1 MHHINGMKKFLLVE
15 NQRLMFRVKL
25 LLVVIFSFV
34 GASKAQI
41 LTHED
46 SLSAGLEIRGTS
58 ATAISGYGEIAYKNN
73 LYNNTALAQLQRAV
87 LFVGHRFRKNISFFS
102 EMELENGTV
111 KSGATGGEFSLE
123 QCFIKFDLNRMVY
136 INAGFFTPRIGQ
148 INENHLPNTF
158 NGVYR
163 PIVEQV
169 VIPATWREIGISLYG
184 RTRSIPGLNY
194 SFGIMN
200 GLNAQN
206 FSLSEGIRGGRSE
219 GYLASARNLAI
230 TGAVLYYYGG
240 LRLQA
245 STYIGGSVGLD
256 DTTAGRLDIQTGTFG
271 TPVFLNEANLQYR
284 NGGLIAKGLVCVVQ
298 IPDASNINATF
309 ANNTPERIF
318 GAYVELGY
326 DFLYKKYAQDKQL
339 IGFCRYERVDMNN
352 LIPENGLANLA
363 YTQNHIIAGFS
374 YLPVRG
380 VAIKLDYHKT
390 LTGDFNKA
398 FVVNPAPYLPIWY
411 KNMDVIHLGLA
422 YSF

>member
-1 MHHINGMKKFLLVE
+1 MKFAIKQCLKNRTKWLYIAIILLT
-15 NQRLMFRVKL
+15 
-25 LLVVIFSFV
+25 

-46 SLSAGLEIRGTS
+46 SLSAGLEIKGTS

-73 LYNNTALAQLQRAV
+73 IYNNTAVAQLQRAV
-87 LFVGHRFRKNISFFS
+87 LFIGHRFSKNISFFS

-111 KSGATGGEFSLE
+111 KSGSTGGEFSLE

-169 VIPATWREIGISLYG
+169 VIPATWREIGVALYG
-184 RTRSIPGLNY
+184 RSRSMPGLNY

-219 GYLASARNLAI
+219 GYLASARNLAL
-230 TGAVLYYYGG
+230 TGAILYYYGG

-245 STYIGGSVGLD
+245 SSYFGGTVGLD
-256 DTTAGRLDIQTGTFG
+256 DTTAARLDIQSGTFG
-271 TPVFLNEANLQYR
+271 TPVFLNEANFQYR
-284 NGGLIAKGLVCVVQ
+284 SRGFVVKGLVCIVQ
-298 IPDASNINATF
+298 IPDAANINATF
-309 ANNTPERIF
+309 ANNCPERIF
-318 GAYVELGY
+318 GSYLEFGF
-326 DFLYKKYAQDKQL
+326 DFLYNKYAQEKQL

-352 LIPENGLANLA
+352 AIPTNGLANLA
-363 YTQNHIIAGFS
+363 YTQNHMIAGITF
-374 YLPVRG
+374 LPVRG

-390 LTGDFNKA
+390 LTGDFNQA

-411 KNMDVIHLGLA
+411 KNMDVVNLGLA

>member
-1 MHHINGMKKFLLVE
+1 MERNFVKNQSLKCRFRIITLLIILICGTS
-15 NQRLMFRVKL
+15 N
-25 LLVVIFSFV
+25 
-34 GASKAQI
+34 AQI

-46 SLSAGLEIRGTS
+46 SLSAGLDIKGNS

-73 LYNNTALAQLQRAV
+73 IYNNTAVAQLQRAV
-87 LFVGHRFRKNISFFS
+87 LFVGHRFSKNISFFS

-111 KSGATGGEFSLE
+111 KSGAAGGEFSLE

-163 PIVEQV
+163 PVVEQI
-169 VIPATWREIGISLYG
+169 VIPATWREIGIALYG

-219 GYLASARNLAI
+219 GYLASARNLAFS
-230 TGAVLYYYGG
+230 GAVLYYYGG

-245 STYIGGSVGLD
+245 STYVGGTVGLD
-256 DTTAGRLDIQTGTFG
+256 DTTAARLDIQSGTFG
-271 TPVFLNEANLQYR
+271 TPVFLNEVNFQYR
-284 NGGLIAKGLVCVVQ
+284 NGGFVAKGLACIVQ
-298 IPDASNINATF
+298 IPDAANINATF
-309 ANNTPERIF
+309 ANNSPERIF
-318 GAYVELGY
+318 GSYLELGY
-326 DFLYKKYAQDKQL
+326 DFLYNKYAQEKQL

-352 LIPENGLANLA
+352 AIPENGLENLA
-363 YTQNHIIAGFS
+363 YTQNHMIAGFT

-390 LTGDFNKA
+390 LTGDFNRA
-398 FVVNPAPYLPIWY
+398 FLVNPAPYLPIWY
-411 KNMDVIHLGLA
+411 KNMDVVNLGLA

>member
-1 MHHINGMKKFLLVE
+1 MKFTVNQCIKVQTKWLYITMILL
-15 NQRLMFRVKL
+15 
-25 LLVVIFSFV
+25 IGS
-34 GASKAQI
+34 SKAQI

-46 SLSAGLEIRGTS
+46 SLSAGLEIKGTS

-73 LYNNTALAQLQRAV
+73 IYNNTAVAQLQRAV
-87 LFVGHRFRKNISFFS
+87 LFVGHRFSKNISFFS

-111 KSGATGGEFSLE
+111 KSGSTGGEFSLE

-163 PIVEQV
+163 PVVEQV
-169 VIPATWREIGISLYG
+169 VIPATWREIGVALYG
-184 RTRSIPGLNY
+184 RSRSMPGLNY

-219 GYLASARNLAI
+219 GYLASARNLAF
-230 TGAVLYYYGG
+230 TGAILYYYGG

-245 STYIGGSVGLD
+245 STYVGGSVGLD
-256 DTTAGRLDIQTGTFG
+256 DTTAARLDIQSGTLG
-271 TPVFLNEANLQYR
+271 TPVFLNEANFQYR
-284 NGGLIAKGLVCVVQ
+284 NHGFVAKGLVCVVQ
-298 IPDASNINATF
+298 IPDAANINATF
-309 ANNTPERIF
+309 ANNSPERIF
-318 GAYVELGY
+318 GSYLEFSY
-326 DFLYKKYAQDKQL
+326 DILYNKFAQEKQL

-352 LIPENGLANLA
+352 LMPANGLANLA
-363 YTQNHIIAGFS
+363 YTQNHIIAGFT

-398 FVVNPAPYLPIWY
+398 FVVNPAPYLPVWY
-411 KNMDVIHLGLA
+411 KNMDVVNLGLA